1 MCAYVQGIR
10 KAGMLLNVTQADET
24 TSICVVKRKF
34 LFQRK
39 NGLLE
44 SQGF

>member
-10 KAGMLLNVTQADET
+10 KVGILLNVTQADET
-24 TSICVVKRKF
+24 TSICVIKRKF

-39 NGLLE
+39 RGLLE

>member
-1 MCAYVQGIR
+1 MCMYRELERHI
-10 KAGMLLNVTQADET
+10 LLNVTQADET

-39 NGLLE
+39 RGVLE

>member
-10 KAGMLLNVTQADET
+10 KVGILWNVTQADET
-24 TSICVVKRKF
+24 TSICVIKRKF

-39 NGLLE
+39 RGLLE